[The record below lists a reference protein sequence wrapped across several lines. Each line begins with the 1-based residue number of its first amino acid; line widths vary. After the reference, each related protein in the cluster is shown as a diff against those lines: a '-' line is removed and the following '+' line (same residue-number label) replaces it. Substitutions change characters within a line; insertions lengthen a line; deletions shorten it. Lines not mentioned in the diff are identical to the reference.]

1 MVFAPHPPAFYLPSF
16 LSSVEE
22 LMVHLVLIVTPVC
35 IPPPL
40 LFFHWLPITHLAYNG
55 LGSARSSLALCV
67 CVHSAV
73 SAICTSARPPALKC
87 LFVRQ
92 THC

>member
-1 MVFAPHPPAFYLPSF
+1 MVFCPHPPAVYLPSF

-22 LMVHLVLIVTPVC
+22 LMVHLLLIVTPVC
-35 IPPPL
+35 TPPL

-67 CVHSAV
+67 RVHSAV
-73 SAICTSARPPALKC
+73 
-87 LFVRQ
+87 
-92 THC
+92 